1 MTEEQVMQTHLDK
14 NKGKEQVLRRI
25 FKREPGSNKTWIDN
39 QNTFFTW
46 LLMPSVILLTAIT
59 ILPVIFLIMTSFTPW
74 DLSRPGSLE
83 FIGIE
88 NYIRIFT
95 RDARFWNSV
104 QVQIKLTLLTVPLQ
118 IITGL
123 GLAVFLKEKIKNPL
137 LVELARGTFII
148 PMVIPPIVAA
158 MIWKILF
165 TPPVSI
171 LNYIVISLGGEQL
184 AWLGDPNLALLAIA
198 IATVWEFFPFCFL
211 LLYAGLLSLP
221 EEPFEA
227 AMVDGASR
235 WQSFRYV
242 TLPLLGPTLSIVFL
256 FRLVD
261 SIRSFP
267 MIYVMTQGGPGFAT
281 EPTNFYAYQQAFSF
295 SYVGYSSSMV
305 VVVLFFTMI
314 LTGFLLR
321 GIKWNRGAES

>member
-1 MTEEQVMQTHLDK
+1 MTKEKLMDNDKVRNTDMGQTLATDK
-14 NKGKEQVLRRI
+14 NRDHGLV
-25 FKREPGSNKTWIDN
+25 KTWKTK
-39 QNTFFTW
+39 QNTFFNQ
-46 LLMPSVILLTAIT
+46 LLIPSVVLLTAIT
-59 ILPVIFLIMTSFTPW
+59 ILPVIFLILTSFTPW

-83 FIGIE
+83 FIGID
-88 NYIRIFT
+88 NYIRVLSK
-95 RDARFWNSV
+95 DARFWNSV
-104 QVQIKLTLLTVPLQ
+104 QVQIKLTTLTVPFQ
-118 IITGL
+118 ILIGL
-123 GLAVFLKEKIKNPL
+123 ALAVFVREKIKNPFL
-137 LVELARGTFII
+137 MELARGTFII

-158 MIWKILF
+158 LIWKILF

-171 LNYIVISLGGEQL
+171 LNYIVTLLGGEQL
-184 AWLGDPNLALLAIA
+184 AWLGDSNLALVVIA

-242 TLPLLGPTLSIVFL
+242 TLPLLAPTLSIVFL

-267 MIYVMTQGGPGFAT
+267 MIYMITGGGPGFAT

-295 SYVGYSSSMV
+295 SYVGYSSSMIV
-305 VVVLFFTMI
+305 IVLFFTMI
-314 LTGFLLR
+314 LTGFILR
-321 GIKWNRGAES
+321 GIAWNRGAEE